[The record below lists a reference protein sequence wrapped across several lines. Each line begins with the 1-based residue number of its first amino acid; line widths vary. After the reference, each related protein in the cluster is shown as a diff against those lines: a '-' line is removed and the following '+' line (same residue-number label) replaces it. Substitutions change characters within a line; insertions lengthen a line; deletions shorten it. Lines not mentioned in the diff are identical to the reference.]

1 MSQKNET
8 PVLVLSLL
16 ITVGL
21 VAGGLWW
28 FTKKSGFDLDKPT
41 SSQSENSAS
50 DNSKMPQSSSEQ
62 LSGSNFAS
70 VQSVPTG
77 LFTYGGSTSWAP
89 IRLTVDSTIQGARPE
104 FRLRYVESS
113 SGDVYDGLLYETM
126 RERLRGSGT
135 GIKSLIDG
143 QLTFA
148 QSSRPVE
155 DQELARAKQRGFD
168 LKQIP
173 VAIDGLAI
181 AVNPNLNIPGLT
193 VEQLQSIYTGK
204 TTNWN
209 QVGGSDI
216 PIKPYSRR
224 LNDGGTVEIFVKDI
238 LGGQAFG
245 SNVEFVST
253 TTQALEKLARSLGG
267 IYYASAPEVVPQCSI
282 KPLPLGRTQKEYI
295 APYQEPFVSAK
306 ECPRKRNK
314 LNIEA
319 FQSGSYPITR
329 NLFVVVKQNGQIE
342 QQGGVAYAN
351 LLLTE
356 QGQELITQAGFVKIR

>member
-21 VAGGLWW
+21 IAGGLWW
-28 FTKKSGFDLDKPT
+28 FTKKSGFDLGKTT
-41 SSQSENSAS
+41 SSQSEKSADDS
-50 DNSKMPQSSSEQ
+50 SKMPQP
-62 LSGSNFAS
+62 SGNNFAS
-70 VQSVPTG
+70 VQNVPTG

-89 IRLTVDSTIQGARPE
+89 IRLAVDSAIQGARPE
-104 FRLRYVESS
+104 FRLRYVEPS
-113 SGDVYDGLLYETM
+113 SGE
-126 RERLRGSGT
+126 RGSGS

-173 VAIDGLAI
+173 VAIDGLAL

-193 VEQLQSIYTGK
+193 VEQLRSIYIGK
-204 TTNWN
+204 ITNWN
-209 QVGGSDI
+209 QVGGSNI

-224 LNDGGTVEIFVKDI
+224 VNDGGTVEIFVQDI
-238 LGGQAFG
+238 LAGQGFG
-245 SNVEFVST
+245 ANVEFVST
-253 TTQALEKLARSLGG
+253 TTQALEKVSLSLGA

-282 KPLPLGRTQKEYI
+282 KPLPLGRTQQEYI
-295 APYQEPFVSAK
+295 APYQEPLVTASL
-306 ECPRKRNK
+306 CPGKRNK

-342 QQGGVAYAN
+342 QQAGVAYAN

-356 QGQELITQAGFVKIR
+356 QGQELITQTGFVKIR